1 MKFWDSSAIVPML
14 VPERESSACYG
25 LLEDDPEMLVWATT
39 SVEVLSAIHRM
50 SRTGDLQPGAAA
62 LAIEQ
67 LEVLRAGWSEVLDV
81 EIVRTRAER
90 LLAVHDLRAAD
101 ALQLAAA
108 LTASGER
115 TRGVG
120 FVGLDK
126 RLNEAARREGFRV
139 LPD

>member
-1 MKFWDSSAIVPML
+1 ML